1 MSAKSQI
8 ILTTLV
14 GSLVLVGA
22 GCASTQ
28 YAIPANRM
36 NSESA
41 LSGALQIPPNAQQQ
55 PVQPAA
61 PAQPAADSAE
71 TDALSV
77 DQGTRPPRPAAFPG
91 ILPAAELSGKQ
102 AVITTDKGTIV
113 FQILDS
119 EGPRA
124 ASNFIALARSGFY
137 DGLTFHRVVSGFVI
151 QGGDPL
157 GNGTGGPGYK
167 FEDDPVSRDYDA
179 GIVAMA
185 NAGPNTNGSQFF
197 IVTED
202 QSSLP
207 KAYSIFGLV
216 TRGLDVVR
224 HISVGDIM
232 NTVVIE
238 EVK

>member
-1 MSAKSQI
+1 MSTKNT
-8 ILTTLV
+8 ILLAALV

-22 GCASTQ
+22 GCAGSQ

-41 LSGALQIPPNAQQQ
+41 LSGEPASPLALPS
-55 PVQPAA
+55 QPAA
-61 PAQPAADSAE
+61 ETGSAAAAGQSQPATSPGVLSADQLA
-71 TDALSV
+71 
-77 DQGTRPPRPAAFPG
+77 
-91 ILPAAELSGKQ
+91 GKQ

-113 FQILDS
+113 FEILGD

-137 DGLTFHRVVSGFVI
+137 DGLTFHRVEPHFVI

-167 FEDDPVSRDYDA
+167 FEDDPVSLDYRA

-197 IVTED
+197 IILED
-202 QSSLP
+202 QPTLP
-207 KAYSIFGLV
+207 KSYSIFGRV
-216 TRGLDVVR
+216 TKGLDVAR
-224 HISVGDIM
+224 RIGVGDVM
-232 NTVVIE
+232 SSVVIE
-238 EVK
+238 DVK